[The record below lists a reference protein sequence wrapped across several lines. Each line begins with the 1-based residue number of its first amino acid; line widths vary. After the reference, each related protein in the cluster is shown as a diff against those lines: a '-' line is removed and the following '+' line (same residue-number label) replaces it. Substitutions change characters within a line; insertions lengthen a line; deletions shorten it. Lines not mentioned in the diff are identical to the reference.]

1 MNATIQSAVLP
12 ETLAKRSTRCPLC
25 RERIRGGEHY
35 IAKVRPGWA
44 HASCAHAY
52 RAAMAENEEAA

>member
-1 MNATIQSAVLP
+1 MLP